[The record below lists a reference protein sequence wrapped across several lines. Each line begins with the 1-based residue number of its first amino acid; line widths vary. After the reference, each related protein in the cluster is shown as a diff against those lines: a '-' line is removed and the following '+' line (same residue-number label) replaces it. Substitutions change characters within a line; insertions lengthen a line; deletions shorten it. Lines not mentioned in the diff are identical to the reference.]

1 MFGFSPILLSFLLV
15 LLPALAYILLIKLFR
30 SRHAKLADHAAK
42 NLPPGS
48 MGWPVFGETLHFLK
62 PHSSDSPGTFL
73 QQHCSR
79 YGKVF
84 KSHLFGSPTIVS
96 CDLELNMFVL
106 QNEEKLFQASYP
118 KPVHGILGKYSLLTV
133 SGDLHRKLR
142 NIGVSFIASSK
153 SSPHFLHWIEKL
165 SISMMDSW
173 SGRNQVSFFKEAK
186 AFTLHLMVKHLL
198 SVNPEEALASRIL
211 EDFQTYMRGFVS
223 LPINLPG
230 TAYAKAVKARAR
242 LSSSVKEI
250 MEGRRKRRIGE
261 LAELGDG
268 EVDFLDAIL
277 SKQSLNDDEIVSI
290 VLDIMLGGY
299 ETTSTLMALIV
310 YFLHHSPIAFA
321 KLKEE
326 HQAIRENK
334 EDESAPLD
342 WEDYKKMEYSYNV
355 ICEAMRC
362 GNVVKFVHRKALQDV
377 KFKELVIPSGWKV
390 LPIFT
395 ASHMDPD
402 LHDNPAQFDPS
413 RWTSDHYKEMS
424 RKVTPFGGGARLCPG
439 AELAKVVISFFLHH
453 LVLTYRW
460 KTKSDECPLAYPYV
474 EFRRG
479 LLIEIEPAAAG
490 SDLIYR
496 EMKLSP

>member
-1 MFGFSPILLSFLLV
+1 
-15 LLPALAYILLIKLFR
+15 
-30 SRHAKLADHAAK
+30 
-42 NLPPGS
+42 
-48 MGWPVFGETLHFLK
+48 MGWPLFGETLHFLK
-62 PHSSDSPGTFL
+62 PHFSGSPGIFL

-84 KSHLFGSPTIVS
+84 KCHLFGSPTIVS
-96 CDLELNMFVL
+96 CDFELNMFVL

-118 KPVHGILGKYSLLTV
+118 KPIHGILGKYSLLTV

-173 SGRNQVSFFKEAK
+173 SGRNEVSFFKEAK
-186 AFTLHLMVKHLL
+186 AFTLRLMVKHLL

-250 MEGRRKRRIGE
+250 MEGRRKRRSGE
-261 LAELGDG
+261 LEELGEG
-268 EVDFLDAIL
+268 EGDFLDAIL

-310 YFLHHSPIAFA
+310 YFLHHSPIALA

-326 HQAIRENK
+326 QQAIRKNK
-334 EDESAPLD
+334 KDESAPLD

-355 ICEAMRC
+355 IYEAMRC

-402 LHDNPAQFDPS
+402 LHKNPAQFDPS
-413 RWTSDHYKEMS
+413 RWTGQDLSKEMS

-453 LVLTYRW
+453 LVLRYRW

-479 LLIEIEPAAAG
+479 LMIEIEPAAAG
-490 SDLIYR
+490 GDSMDLLLGK
-496 EMKLSP
+496 MKLRS